1 MICTPVAPYLPFIVS
16 KNKKQTFESFN
27 IAACYVLLSSN
38 VFRIGFYI
46 GNPFELSLLIQSF
59 VLIATM
65 LILLYFM
72 SNHTNKVDF
81 NNILL
86 IFGGASITVLLFS
99 YFVKDYNIIVQSIG
113 TLSTTVEVF
122 LAIPQIIYNYKNK
135 NAEGLPL
142 LTLVGWVLGD
152 TFKTVY
158 FVSLQVPIQFIM
170 CGVFQLICDAVIFAQ
185 IAIYSPHVFMKKKVE
200 LPHDSFTFPKK
211 R

>member
-27 IAACYVLLSSN
+27 IAACYVLLS
-38 VFRIGFYI
+38 
-46 GNPFELSLLIQSF
+46 
-59 VLIATM
+59 
-65 LILLYFM
+65 
-72 SNHTNKVDF
+72 K
-81 NNILL
+81 
-86 IFGGASITVLLFS
+86 
-99 YFVKDYNIIVQSIG
+99 
-113 TLSTTVEVF
+113 
-122 LAIPQIIYNYKNK
+122 
-135 NAEGLPL
+135 GLPL

-185 IAIYSPHVFMKKKVE
+185 IAIYSPHVFHEEKVE